1 MILLDIATYLASI
14 TNKQLG
20 VNVFSEAIPPNPD
33 LVIVVREPR
42 DGGYVHPQLEC
53 DVRKIQI
60 VVRDRVAS
68 NALNIAEQCHKAL
81 VYQGADM
88 TKAADGLIQFTP
100 ETFGS
105 VELQG
110 NPRYDEI
117 DDKGRRQYK
126 FNANIITQRK
136 Y

>member
-1 MILLDIATYLASI
+1 MILLDIATYLASVL
-14 TNKQLG
+14 NKQLG
-20 VNVFSEAIPPNPD
+20 VNVFYEAAPPDPD
-33 LVIVVREPR
+33 LIILIREPR

-60 VVRDRVAS
+60 VVRDKIGS
-68 NALNIAEQCHKAL
+68 NALATIENCHKAL
-81 VYQGADM
+81 VYQDANTGNP
-88 TKAADGLIQFTP
+88 ADGLIQFTP

-117 DDKGRRQYK
+117 DDRGRRQYK